1 MVSFCESVDANV
13 AIYFDSPGQPM
24 VCSPDFWNRITH
36 FFHGPERAV
45 DFEAELVL
53 ATMVDP
59 AAPSHVFEAGEA
71 NIEDALAAR
80 RAGAAAPPL
89 SAPTSSGDTHQQQAL
104 PQQQQAPGRQPH
116 AGFPFPAALPAPV
129 QPMQPRIS
137 PLAGSAPG
145 PAAEGDQFGQ
155 ASDPFA
161 FTESDHADGRRARVL
176 Y

>member
-24 VCSPDFWNRITH
+24 VCSPDFRNRITH

-71 NIEDALAAR
+71 NIEDALAAPEGEGFFLSFR
-80 RAGAAAPPL
+80 EAEVGLGAPELLCA
-89 SAPTSSGDTHQQQAL
+89 
-104 PQQQQAPGRQPH
+104 
-116 AGFPFPAALPAPV
+116 
-129 QPMQPRIS
+129 IK
-137 PLAGSAPG
+137 LAG
-145 PAAEGDQFGQ
+145 
-155 ASDPFA
+155 
-161 FTESDHADGRRARVL
+161 L
-176 Y
+176 